1 LFGRF
6 NRLIDCC
13 ICLSFPTIRNFF
25 YLWKENLLGETNIAD
40 EKISKNPGREEIRK
54 NIRPKRQLFPKH
66 KFQRVQSKNK
76 SRKCTIAR
84 RIAICKENAIH
95 IDRSS
100 ARNPPE
106 MWSHELPKDFR
117 IHGKMRSHTR
127 TWANLQAGSPWTQK
141 SRLHRHL
148 FWCYRGA
155 RASIGSKRAWSVHHI
170 YFCQNYFWSCAQMV

>member
-1 LFGRF
+1 MPFFPYYKELFLSMERKSIGRNKHCWWENKQKSWERGNKKKYPPKKATHF
-6 NRLIDCC
+6 FQ
-13 ICLSFPTIRNFF
+13 STNFKGF
-25 YLWKENLLGETNIAD
+25 K
-40 EKISKNPGREEIRK
+40 
-54 NIRPKRQLFPKH
+54 
-66 KFQRVQSKNK
+66 SKNK

-84 RIAICKENAIH
+84 RISICKENAIH

-106 MWSHELPKDFR
+106 MWSHELPKDSR

-141 SRLHRHL
+141 SRLHRDL